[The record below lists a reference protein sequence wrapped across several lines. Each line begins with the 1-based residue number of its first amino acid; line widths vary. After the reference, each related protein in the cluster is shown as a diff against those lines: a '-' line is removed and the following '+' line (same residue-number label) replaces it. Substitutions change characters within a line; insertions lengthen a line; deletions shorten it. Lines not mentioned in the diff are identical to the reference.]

1 MNKHLYLSF
10 ILFVLPSILCAQ
22 FLQKI
27 TTAGG
32 VSIDHAHLIND
43 IVSVKEHGF
52 LVVNSMAWKDSSEV
66 ELQIFD
72 LTRTLTNRQN
82 LSIPLT
88 SGDLRI
94 QGYQEWHNTFLLF
107 VSVYQESIRKNELY
121 AYQYSLPDLRLIKK
135 QKLED
140 VFNPP
145 NNRLPFFYAT
155 SPNGQKLVISSW
167 SYTLPDD
174 TGKINTTV
182 FDSQF
187 RKIKEKQYLFPY
199 QNKNLFIAENL
210 VDNDGN
216 IYIIGKNHNANP
228 LLGYQQIAQADG
240 LKFVL
245 AFLNTQTN
253 PELYEIDVKKHRFDQ
268 ILFRINENAELIGVG
283 LFKKGGR
290 ISYSGTGLF
299 LLDPEDK
306 AMKMTTQELSKD
318 DFIEALGAV
327 QPVFNVSKNYFQKAN
342 IKEVITKRNAY
353 YVIGERIKSNANSKT
368 TYDRVNINF
377 EQTLLDM
384 FVIKLDTRGK
394 FMWMKRIPKMQILDD
409 RSFKYFSFKVIDRE
423 RDLLLFYNDH
433 QDNFDYDHN
442 DKLKPADVRSSI
454 PMLAKI
460 SYSSGK
466 VIKRKLTSLF
476 GKNALIRPYFCKRLD
491 EDRVFMFGQKK
502 KHNLETYRMK
512 IARLGGS

>member
-1 MNKHLYLSF
+1 MNKNLLLSF
-10 ILFVLPSILCAQ
+10 VLLALPSIVSAQ

-32 VSIDHAHLIND
+32 VSIDNAHLIND

-52 LVVNSMAWKDSSEV
+52 LVVNSLSWKDSSEV

-82 LSIPLT
+82 LVIPVT
-88 SGDLRI
+88 SGNLRI

-107 VSVYQESIRKNELY
+107 ISVYQENTRKNELY
-121 AYQYSLPDLRLIKK
+121 AYQYSLPDLRLIKQ

-155 SPNGQKLVISSW
+155 SPDGNKLVVSSW

-174 TGKINTTV
+174 SGKINSVV
-182 FDSQF
+182 FDAQF
-187 RKIKEKQYLFPY
+187 KKIKKHKYLVPY
-199 QNKNLFIAENL
+199 ENKNLFIESTLIDNEEN
-210 VDNDGN
+210 V
-216 IYIIGKNHNANP
+216 YVIGKKHNANP
-228 LLGYQQIAQADG
+228 LLSYEQISEVEG

-245 AFLNTQTN
+245 AFLKKQRK
-253 PELYEIDVKKHRFDQ
+253 PEIFEIDVKKYRFDQ
-268 ILFRINENAELIGVG
+268 ILFRVNETANLIGVG
-283 LFKKGGR
+283 LYKKGGR

-299 LLDPEDK
+299 LLNPVDK
-306 AMKMTTQELSKD
+306 TIKMTTQELTKEN
-318 DFIEALGAV
+318 FIAALGEI
-327 QPVFNVSKNYFQKAN
+327 QPVYNDSRNYFYKAR
-342 IKEVITKRNAY
+342 IQEVITKRNAY
-353 YVIGERIKSNANSKT
+353 YVIGERIKSTGESRPNSDELLYSNA
-368 TYDRVNINF
+368 
-377 EQTLLDM
+377 QTLLDM

-394 FMWMKRIPKMQILDD
+394 FMWMKRIPKMQVLDEK
-409 RSFKYFSFKVIDRE
+409 SSKYFSFKAMDRE

-433 QDNFDYDHN
+433 KDNFDYE
-442 DKLKPADVRSSI
+442 DKDKMKPADVRSSI
-454 PMLAKI
+454 PMLAKV

-466 VIKRKLTSLF
+466 IVKRKLTSLF

-512 IARLGGS
+512 IARLGG

>member
-1 MNKHLYLSF
+1 MNKNLLLSF
-10 ILFVLPSILCAQ
+10 VLLVLPSVVFAQ

-32 VSIDHAHLIND
+32 VSIDNAHLIND

-82 LSIPLT
+82 LVIPVT

-107 VSVYQESIRKNELY
+107 ISIYQENIRKNELY

-155 SPNGQKLVISSW
+155 SPDGNKLVVSSW

-174 TGKINTTV
+174 TGKINVVV
-182 FDSQF
+182 FDDQF
-187 RKIKEKQYLFPY
+187 QIIKEYDHLLPY
-199 QNKNLFIAENL
+199 ENKNLFI
-210 VDNDGN
+210 DNSLIDNEGN
-216 IYIIGKNHNANP
+216 VYLIGKRHNANP
-228 LLGYQQIAQADG
+228 LLSYQQIAEVDG

-245 AFLNTQTN
+245 AFLKRQTT
-253 PELYEIDVKKHRFDQ
+253 PEIFEIDVKKHRFDQ
-268 ILFRINENAELIGVG
+268 IFFKVNENEELIGVG
-283 LFKKGGR
+283 LYKKGGK
-290 ISYSGTGLF
+290 ISYSGVGLF
-299 LLDPEDK
+299 LLNPEDK
-306 AMKMTTQELSKD
+306 TIKMTTQELSKE
-318 DFIEALGAV
+318 DFIAALGEI
-327 QPVFNVSKNYFQKAN
+327 QPVFNTSRNYFYNAR
-342 IKEVITKRNAY
+342 IREVVTKRNAY
-353 YVIGERIKSNANSKT
+353 YVVGERVKNRESKEKS
-368 TYDRVNINF
+368 DRVTF
-377 EQTLLDM
+377 DTEQTLLDM

-394 FMWMKRIPKMQILDD
+394 FMWMKRIPKMQMLDE
-409 RSFKYFSFKVIDRE
+409 RSSKYFSFKVVDRE

-433 QDNFDYDHN
+433 QDNFEYN
-442 DKLKPADVRSSI
+442 NKYKLKLADVRSSI
-454 PMLAKI
+454 PMLAKV

-466 VIKRKLTSLF
+466 IVKRRLTSLF

-491 EDRVFMFGQKK
+491 EDRFFMFGQKK

-512 IARLGGS
+512 IARLGG

>member
-1 MNKHLYLSF
+1 MNRNL
-10 ILFVLPSILCAQ
+10 LFLFFLLVFPTIASAQ

-32 VSIDHAHLIND
+32 VSIDNAHLIND

-66 ELQIFD
+66 EMQIFD
-72 LTRTLTNRQN
+72 LSRTLTNRQN
-82 LSIPLT
+82 LVIPVT

-107 VSVYQESIRKNELY
+107 ISVYQENIRKNELY

-145 NNRLPFFYAT
+145 TNRLPFFYAI
-155 SPNGQKLVISSW
+155 SPDGNKLVVSSW

-174 TGKINTTV
+174 TGKINAVV
-182 FDSQF
+182 FDAQF
-187 RKIKEKQYLFPY
+187 QRIKEYNYLLPY
-199 QNKNLFIAENL
+199 ENKNLFIDDNL
-210 VDNDGN
+210 IDNAGN
-216 IYIIGKNHNANP
+216 VYLIGKKHNANP
-228 LLGYQQIAQADG
+228 LLSYEQIAEVAG

-245 AFLNTQTN
+245 AFLNKQKT
-253 PELYEIDVKKHRFDQ
+253 PEIFEIDVKKHRFEQ
-268 ILFRINENAELIGVG
+268 IHFRVNENEELIGLGLYKKGGKVSYSGVG
-283 LFKKGGR
+283 LF
-290 ISYSGTGLF
+290 
-299 LLDPEDK
+299 LLAPEDK
-306 AMKMTTQELSKD
+306 TIKMTTQELTKE
-318 DFIEALGAV
+318 DFVAALGEK
-327 QPVFNVSKNYFQKAN
+327 QPDFNTSRNFFHNAR
-342 IKEVITKRNAY
+342 IREVVIKRNAY
-353 YVIGERIKSNANSKT
+353 YVVGERIKNEVETKDNR
-368 TYDRVNINF
+368 DRVVYNT
-377 EQTLLDM
+377 EQTFLDM

-394 FMWMKRIPKMQILDD
+394 FMWMKRIPKMQVLDE
-409 RSFKYFSFKVIDRE
+409 RSSKYFSFKAMDRE

-433 QDNFDYDHN
+433 QDNFEYDDK

-454 PMLAKI
+454 PMLAKV

-466 VIKRKLTSLF
+466 IVKRKLTSLF

-491 EDRVFMFGQKK
+491 EERVFMFGQKK

-512 IARLGGS
+512 IAKLGG